1 MGEGSADRLAD
12 FKTPILGQ
20 ESDLGGRERVVFG
33 QLYDA
38 MVETFSEI
46 FFESKE
52 AEVEVEEVSACD

>member
-33 QLYDA
+33 QL
-38 MVETFSEI
+38 
-46 FFESKE
+46 
-52 AEVEVEEVSACD
+52 